1 MAAILNLELIKVES
15 WEIAKYNSQYWKTR
29 MSFPG
34 KLAPQ
39 PPMKSLISF
48 VPIASLLLQLIP
60 IIGFQVLAFEYVQGE
75 VTQVP

>member
-1 MAAILNLELIKVES
+1 MSYERCHDVEYILWFMWRLFIFKNRSRFLS
-15 WEIAKYNSQYWKTR
+15 
-29 MSFPG
+29 G

-75 VTQVP
+75 VRQKLYE